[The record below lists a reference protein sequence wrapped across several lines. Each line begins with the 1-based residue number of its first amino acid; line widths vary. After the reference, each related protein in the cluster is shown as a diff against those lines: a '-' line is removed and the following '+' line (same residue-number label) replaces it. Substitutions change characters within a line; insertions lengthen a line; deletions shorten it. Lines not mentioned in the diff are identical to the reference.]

1 MLSRS
6 NEAETNTR
14 AVQVS
19 KANEALHESEC
30 LIEKAR
36 ALESAERWAGI
47 SRRTYRQIVDAREA
61 LGRLDKA
68 LRALDKRLTGRAA
81 VGPNSAMTDHKFM
94 TREVPD
100 DRQSPLG
107 QTMEERYLD
116 RNAPVLGVIR
126 LLLVPLLPIELAGS
140 LNNLARHVARH
151 PDIDIHSTKAWGDLP
166 ESARSAVKREVR
178 IVARRV
184 GGGYGKSAR
193 SASITG

>member
-1 MLSRS
+1 
-6 NEAETNTR
+6 
-14 AVQVS
+14 VS

-81 VGPNSAMTDHKFM
+81 VGPNVGDDGSQIHD
-94 TREVPD
+94 EGIVPD
-100 DRQSPLG
+100 DRQSLLG